1 MIWTTD
7 LLDRRYSD
15 LTDDVCTMLTSLSET
30 ADVCDDIVAKLKR
43 DRQRTNQSRDDS
55 NDVCTV
61 VTI

>member
-1 MIWTTD
+1 MIWTTG

-15 LTDDVCTMLTSLSET
+15 LTDDMCTILTSLSET
-30 ADVCDDIVAKLKR
+30 ADVCDVIVAKLKR
-43 DRQRTNQSRDDS
+43 DRQHTKHIRDDS